1 LWCGAAPV
9 SVGASRSLRYNY
21 LAVGSDQQASRV
33 QLIVP
38 DVPKRIVRALN
49 REAKQRNVSVS
60 EVAAGILAAHY
71 GVPLEPTNS
80 HYIPVTSE
88 ARLMPRVPV
97 EVRQALREQAA
108 ANGATM
114 SGLVRQAL
122 AAHYGFNP
130 PAPTRR
136 SRGKR

>member
-1 LWCGAAPV
+1 MTGK
-9 SVGASRSLRYNY
+9 
-21 LAVGSDQQASRV
+21 V

-38 DVPKRIVRALN
+38 DVPKRIIRALN

-60 EVAAGILAAHY
+60 EVAAGILAAQY

-108 ANGATM
+108 ANGATI
-114 SGLVRQAL
+114 SGLVRQSL
-122 AAHYGFNP
+122 ARHYNFSP
-130 PAPTRR
+130 PDPRR
-136 SRGKR
+136 RPRGKR